1 MPQNG
6 VEEMEKRAEAVGSR
20 WRVFALVSFGIVVA
34 KMIVSKIA
42 GLSGRKSSDDAPK

>member
-20 WRVFALVSFGIVVA
+20 WRILALVSFGIVVA

-42 GLSGRKSSDDAPK
+42 GLSSLKSSDDASK

>member
-20 WRVFALVSFGIVVA
+20 WRILALVSFGIVVA
-34 KMIVSKIA
+34 RMIVGRIA
-42 GLSGRKSSDDAPK
+42 GLSGRKPSNDAPK